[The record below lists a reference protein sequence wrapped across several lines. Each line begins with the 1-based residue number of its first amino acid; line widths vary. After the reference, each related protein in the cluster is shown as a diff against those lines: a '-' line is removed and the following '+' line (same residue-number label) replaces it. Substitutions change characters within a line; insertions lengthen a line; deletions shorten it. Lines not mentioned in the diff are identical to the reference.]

1 VANLPAAI
9 GATGPQRLVVAAV
22 KHEVAVVLHVQS
34 RVVVSAT
41 SVGSPARVF
50 IVAAVSRI
58 IQHEIAISLDYD
70 VCVTMVI
77 RTSGPECVQRMGTVN
92 DKVSIIL
99 HSREELAIVA
109 GEAFSFLESF
119 IHSK

>member
-1 VANLPAAI
+1 MANLPAAI
-9 GATGPQRLVVAAV
+9 SATGPQRLVVAAV

-50 IVAAVSRI
+50 IVAEVSRI
-58 IQHEIAISLDYD
+58 VQHEIAISLDYD

-77 RTSGPECVQRMGTVN
+77 GASGP
-92 DKVSIIL
+92 
-99 HSREELAIVA
+99 
-109 GEAFSFLESF
+109 
-119 IHSK
+119 